1 MLFQNKLDHRD
12 TAAQSE
18 LNSLALESRIPPAG
32 VAAAC
37 AAELRNPCVLPASGC
52 RAVAAARESY
62 RKQCRA
68 HTLPLCF
75 RNLTKAANTCPLSA
89 NKAQSVRHT
98 RFIGALSQHCVLGFT
113 LAQIPFTLIG
123 MLLLKP
129 GTMFKIFTP

>member
-1 MLFQNKLDHRD
+1 MLFQDQLYHHV

-18 LNSLALESRIPPAG
+18 LNSLALESHIPPAG

-52 RAVAAARESY
+52 RAVAAARATGSNAE
-62 RKQCRA
+62 
-68 HTLPLCF
+68 HTPSLCALGTLQ
-75 RNLTKAANTCPLSA
+75 RQRTLVHLSA
-89 NKAQSVRHT
+89 NKAQSARHT
-98 RFIGALSQHCVLGFT
+98 RFIGVLSQHCVLGFT
-113 LAQIPFTLIG
+113 LTQIPFTLIG